1 MTRGVVVALTAL
13 TVLGA
18 TASEADGQR
27 FRQRKA
33 PRAHVGVS
41 FIAAEPVGELGAF
54 FDQGFGGQIAV
65 GIPVDDYDDFG
76 ATTHLSD
83 VVAAWRAAAGIRLRI
98 VNRAKPVSIDFGV
111 ERHENGI
118 AHFLTEGDI
127 LDHADGSISI
137 YPNRSEADLMTFRVG
152 VSIGIPRDRH

>member
-76 ATTHLSD
+76 ATTHL
-83 VVAAWRAAAGIRLRI
+83 VGCGGRVARCGWHTPTHRQPRKARFDRLRCGTS
-98 VNRAKPVSIDFGV
+98 R
-111 ERHENGI
+111 E
-118 AHFLTEGDI
+118 
-127 LDHADGSISI
+127 
-137 YPNRSEADLMTFRVG
+137 
-152 VSIGIPRDRH
+152 RDRPLPDRGQHPGSRRREHLDLPEPK